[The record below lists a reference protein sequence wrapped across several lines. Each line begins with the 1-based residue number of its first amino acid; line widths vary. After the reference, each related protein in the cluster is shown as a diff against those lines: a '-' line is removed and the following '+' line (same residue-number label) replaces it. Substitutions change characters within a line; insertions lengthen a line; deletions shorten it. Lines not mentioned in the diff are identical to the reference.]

1 MNRIAL
7 TLLLV
12 IMTATVSAQDVVRC
26 YNLSKIS
33 SYIKVDKI
41 GPATFDILKDSIDS
55 LHERYHSVDF
65 VLDFLHTEGGYGMNA
80 VILADSITKYNY
92 RLGILIGPHTK
103 GAAEQTAMF
112 LRNAKAAI
120 LVGATTPGGL
130 TADFVL
136 ESNDEHL
143 TQWYDSIC
151 RHKIVEKAV
160 RRYVSEHDVKSKY
173 PTANDILKEF
183 KDNAVLIDLVN
194 EVGESEGI
202 RKNDAAFYY
211 SGFTVVS
218 ELRAELIHQV
228 FPDDVVK
235 YYEALNVP
243 VKQAIFD
250 ARRIIES
257 ADYRK
262 IHSGEPVNLN

>member
-1 MNRIAL
+1 MNRIILAL
-7 TLLLV
+7 FLA
-12 IMTATVSAQDVVRC
+12 MTTVAASAQDIVRC

-41 GPATFDILKDSIDS
+41 GPNTFDILKDSIDS

-65 VLDFLHTEGGYGMNA
+65 VIDLLHAEGDYGMNS

-103 GAAEQTAMF
+103 GAGEQTAMF

-120 LVGATTPGGL
+120 LVGAMTPGGL
-130 TADFVL
+130 TADLKL
-136 ESNDEHL
+136 EANDEHL

-151 RHKIVEKAV
+151 QKKIVEKAV
-160 RRYVSEHDVKSKY
+160 RRYVSEKDVKSRYK
-173 PTANDILKEF
+173 TADAILTEF

-194 EVGESEGI
+194 EIGEAEGI

-211 SGFTVVS
+211 SGFTLVS
-218 ELRAELIHQV
+218 ELRAELIRQV
-228 FPDDVVK
+228 YPDDKAK

-243 VKQAIFD
+243 IKQAIFD

-262 IHSGEPVNLN
+262 IHAGEPVNLN

>member
-1 MNRIAL
+1 MNRIVLAL
-7 TLLLV
+7 FMAVT
-12 IMTATVSAQDVVRC
+12 TAAASAQDVVRC

-41 GPATFDILKDSIDS
+41 GPNTFDILKDSIDS

-65 VLDFLHTEGGYGMNA
+65 VLDLLHTEGDYGMNS

-92 RLGILIGPHTK
+92 RLGILVGPHTK

-120 LVGATTPGGL
+120 LVGAMTPGGL
-130 TADFVL
+130 TTDLAL
-136 ESNDEHL
+136 EANDEHL

-151 RHKIVEKAV
+151 QNKIVEKAV
-160 RRYVSEHDVKSKY
+160 RRYVSEKDVKSKY
-173 PTANDILKEF
+173 KTANDVLESF
-183 KDNAVLIDLVN
+183 KDNAVLIDFVN
-194 EVGESEGI
+194 EIGGAEGI

-211 SGFTVVS
+211 SGFTLVA
-218 ELRAELIHQV
+218 ELRAELIRQV
-228 FPDDVVK
+228 YPDDIEI
-235 YYEALNVP
+235 YYKAQNVP
-243 VKQAIFD
+243 VQQAIYD

-257 ADYRK
+257 AAYRK
-262 IHSGEPVNLN
+262 IHNGEPVNLN